1 MDSKIENKII
11 YEITN
16 DAFWLAFI
24 LEIKRGINNDYQKE
38 ILSSFLVF
46 FSSIFCE
53 ETIKGKFAKLSGKRN
68 ITLKEIEDFRNYNLK
83 YCPSSISSNSNKVI
97 NEMGLNFENYCFDIV
112 LTLDKN
118 ILYDINFRSWELDKK
133 EKFELLDGIVATIP
147 RWIEIVMK
155 PIYDDIKKI
164 YSSLIP
170 DYIKKIKS
178 YKFYKKS
185 YSVFRLFDES
195 KLNTDEKIYILQR
208 YGLIKS
214 ILFIDNIFKE
224 NFIFDIGDLHLD
236 FKVFITKCKAT
247 LIEMFWNDINVNSNL
262 GILNTISIQ
271 NKKIIP
277 DNFYTINRKSRN
289 NLHYCD
295 YHELS
300 EDDYDYLNKYQNIYL
315 NNVLS
320 AFDNEIFIKF
330 GIMYDLLLGLAKLD
344 YWCKH

>member
-1 MDSKIENKII
+1 MDSEKENKII

-24 LEIKRGINNDYQKE
+24 LEIKRGINNHYQKE
-38 ILSSFLVF
+38 ILSSFLIF

-68 ITLKEIEDFRNYNLK
+68 IILKEIEDFRNYNLK
-83 YCPSSISSNSNKVI
+83 YCPSSISNNSIKVI
-97 NEMGLNFENYCFDIV
+97 NEMGLDFENYCFDVV
-112 LTLDKN
+112 LTLNKN
-118 ILYDINFRSWELDKK
+118 ILYDINFRAWELNKK
-133 EKFELLDGIVATIP
+133 ENFELLDGLVATMP
-147 RWIEIVMK
+147 KWIEIVTGSL
-155 PIYDDIKKI
+155 YSDIKKI
-164 YSSLIP
+164 CSSLTI

-185 YSVFRLFDES
+185 YSVFRLFDKS
-195 KLNTDEKIYILQR
+195 KLNKDEKIYILQR

-214 ILFIDNIFKE
+214 ILFIENIIKE
-224 NFIFDIGDLHLD
+224 NIVLDIGNLHLD

-262 GILNTISIQ
+262 EILNTISKQ
-271 NKKIIP
+271 NKKVIP
-277 DNFYTINRKSRN
+277 NEFYAINRMSRN

-300 EDDYDYLNKYQNIYL
+300 EEDYKFLNKYQNIYL
-315 NNVLS
+315 NNVIS
-320 AFDNEIFIKF
+320 SFNNEIFFRF
-330 GIMYDLLLGLAKLD
+330 GVTYNLLLGLAKLD